1 MYMNGRGPMMG
12 GPRGRGPM
20 GGMHRPMGFRPM
32 GMHRRMGTFPMA
44 GLGMMLLPALLF
56 GGWAIVAM
64 ITAVFGLALSVIG
77 WVFSGIASLASGVFS
92 GITSLGTV
100 AIGIVIG
107 LALFAKIKAR
117 KEQNEREEWKVEGED
132 GETESGTFTVEE
144 EYQAVN
150 SQHRTF

>member
-1 MYMNGRGPMMG
+1 MYRNGRGPMMG
-12 GPRGRGPM
+12 GPRGFGPM

-32 GMHRRMGTFPMA
+32 GMHRRMGTFPMV
-44 GLGMMLLPALLF
+44 GLGMLLFPALLF
-56 GGWAIVAM
+56 GGWVIVAM
-64 ITAVFGLALSVIG
+64 VMAVFGLALSLIG

-107 LALFAKIKAR
+107 LALFAKIRAKKAQQDR
-117 KEQNEREEWKVEGED
+117 QEWKVEGED

-144 EYQAVN
+144 EYQTMN
-150 SQHRTF
+150 TNQRTF